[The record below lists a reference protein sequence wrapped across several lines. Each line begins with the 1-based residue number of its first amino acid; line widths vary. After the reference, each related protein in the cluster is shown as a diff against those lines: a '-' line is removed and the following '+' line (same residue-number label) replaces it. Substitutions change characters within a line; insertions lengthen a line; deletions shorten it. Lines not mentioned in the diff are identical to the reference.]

1 MATSLSAKKRIRQ
14 NETSRLANKS
24 KRSAMRSA
32 MKRVLT
38 SIEEQ
43 DGADAKTNLPKA
55 MSLID
60 KAAKGNAIHRNTASR
75 RKARLA
81 RALNRLTAETK

>member
-24 KRSAMRSA
+24 KKSALKSA
-32 MKRVLT
+32 MKRVL
-38 SIEEQ
+38 
-43 DGADAKTNLPKA
+43 GAIDEKNAAAAKDLLPQA

-60 KAAKGNAIHRNTASR
+60 KAAKGGAIHANTASR
-75 RKARLA
+75 RKARLT
-81 RALNRLTAETK
+81 RAIAGLAGK